1 MARRYDRDE
10 SIRLLLEASA
20 EEFARHGVG
29 GARIER
35 IADRAEVNKASIYS
49 YIGNKDELFQAALQ
63 TKLGQ
68 LADRVAIE
76 SDDLAAY
83 AGDLFDFLTA
93 EPVVAWLFEQE
104 GLHYGT
110 ADVPALAERSEYFR
124 SRVAAVRDALG
135 GEGGGGDDAGGD
147 AEAIYFSIIAM
158 CYWYVAAPQLVRMV
172 FGAASPEGA
181 KTRYRRHVVA
191 TAEAMIA
198 RQANAPRVATE

>member
-29 GARIER
+29 GARVDR
-35 IADRAEVNKASIYS
+35 IAERAEVNKASIYS
-49 YIGNKDELFQAALQ
+49 YIGNKDDLFQAALQ
-63 TKLGQ
+63 SKLGE
-68 LADRVAIE
+68 LADRVTIE

-104 GLHYGT
+104 GLHYGSG
-110 ADVPALAERSEYFR
+110 DVPGLAERSGYFR
-124 SRVAAVRDALG
+124 ARVAAVREALD
-135 GEGGGGDDAGGD
+135 GDGD

-172 FGAASPEGA
+172 FGAVAPEEA
-181 KTRYRRHVVA
+181 KSRYRSHVVA
-191 TAEAMIA
+191 TAAAMIEA
-198 RQANAPRVATE
+198 RR

>member
-10 SIRLLLEASA
+10 SIRLLLHASA

-29 GARIER
+29 GARIDR

-49 YIGNKDELFQAALQ
+49 YIGNKDDLFQAALE

-68 LADRVAIE
+68 LADRVSIQ

-110 ADVPALAERSEYFR
+110 QDVPGLAERSGYFR
-124 SRVAAVRDALG
+124 SRVATVRDALG
-135 GEGGGGDDAGGD
+135 GDGD

-172 FGAASPEGA
+172 FGDVPHEEARS
-181 KTRYRRHVVA
+181 RYRSHVMA
-191 TAEAMIA
+191 TAKAMVT
-198 RQANAPRVATE
+198 R

>member
-10 SIRLLLEASA
+10 STRLLLEASA

-49 YIGNKDELFQAALQ
+49 YIGNKDDLFQAALQ

-68 LADRVAIE
+68 LADRVSIQ

-83 AGDLFDFLTA
+83 TGDLFDFLTA

-110 ADVPALAERSEYFR
+110 KDVPGLAERSGYFR

-135 GEGGGGDDAGGD
+135 GDGD
-147 AEAIYFSIIAM
+147 AEAIYFSIVAM
-158 CYWYVAAPQLVRMV
+158 CYWYVAAPQMVRMV
-172 FGAASPEGA
+172 FGEVSHEEA
-181 KTRYRRHVVA
+181 KSRYRNHVVA
-191 TAEAMIA
+191 TAKAMVT
-198 RQANAPRVATE
+198 R

>member
-1 MARRYDRDE
+1 MARRYDREE
-10 SIRLLLEASA
+10 SVRLLLEASA

-29 GARIER
+29 GARIDR
-35 IADRAEVNKASIYS
+35 IAERAEVNKASIYS

-68 LADRVAIE
+68 LADQVAIE

-104 GLHYGT
+104 GLHYGSGE
-110 ADVPALAERSEYFR
+110 VPALAERTEYFQ

-135 GEGGGGDDAGGD
+135 TDGD
-147 AEAIYFSIIAM
+147 AEATYFSIIAM

-172 FGAASPEGA
+172 FGGVSAEEA
-181 KTRYRRHVVA
+181 KSRYRDHVVA

-198 RQANAPRVATE
+198 QRASRPTATTA

>member
-10 SIRLLLEASA
+10 SVRLLLEASA

-29 GARIER
+29 GARIDR
-35 IADRAEVNKASIYS
+35 IAERAEVNKASIYS

-110 ADVPALAERSEYFR
+110 ADVPALAERSGYFQ

-135 GEGGGGDDAGGD
+135 GDGD

-172 FGAASPEGA
+172 FGGAAPEEA
-181 KTRYRRHVVA
+181 KSRYRSHVVA

-198 RQANAPRVATE
+198 R

>member
-49 YIGNKDELFQAALQ
+49 YIGNKDDLFEATLQ
-63 TKLGQ
+63 SKLGE
-68 LADRVAIE
+68 LANTVAIQ

-93 EPVVAWLFEQE
+93 DPSVAWLFEQE
-104 GLHYGT
+104 GLHYG
-110 ADVPALAERSEYFR
+110 ADDVPALAERSDYFQ
-124 SRVAAVRDALG
+124 SRVAAVRAALDSEGDA
-135 GEGGGGDDAGGD
+135 DGD
-147 AEAIYFSIIAM
+147 AEAIFFSIIAM
-158 CYWYVAAPQLVRMV
+158 CYWFVAAPQLVRMV
-172 FGAASPEGA
+172 FGDVSDEEA
-181 KTRYRRHVVA
+181 KRRYRSHVVA
-191 TAEAMIA
+191 TAEAMVT
-198 RQANAPRVATE
+198 RRGSTVP